1 MSDFSNTCTEAYETS
16 ATRASGFRSF
26 FSAVMREI
34 RIRRALREVSALDD
48 AILQDIGLGPSHG
61 AIEGAVR
68 HGRDC

>member
-1 MSDFSNTCTEAYETS
+1 MSDFLNTCAIAHETS
-16 ATRASGFRSF
+16 ASRHSGLRNL

-34 RIRRALREVSALDD
+34 RIRRALREVSSLDD

-61 AIEGAVR
+61 GIEGAIR